1 MTHMPKTPVN
11 GIGLYYE
18 VHGDGP
24 AIVFAHGA
32 GGNHLSWWQQV
43 AVFAPQYRCIT
54 FDHRGF
60 GQSSDV
66 SDGPGSQ
73 AFVEDLKQLLNHL
86 KIERVALVAQSMGGR
101 TCLGFTLAY
110 PDRVQ
115 ALVMADT
122 TGGFSD
128 ARMAQLRA
136 EGEAALAAPN
146 PSPRTYARHFPEQQ
160 PAQAFLYE
168 QIRALNPPRRETS
181 VPGPTV
187 EQIQALRTP
196 TLLIVGEHDVIAP
209 PAIMKMFQS
218 YIPHARLVEV
228 AGAGHSVYFEK
239 PEAFNRTVLEFFKEV
254 VAPS

>member
-1 MTHMPKTPVN
+1 MPKAHVN
-11 GIGLYYE
+11 GIELYYE

-24 AIVFAHGA
+24 AVVFAHGA

-43 AVFAPQYRCIT
+43 PVFAPRYRCIT

-60 GQSSDV
+60 GQSLDV
-66 SDGPGSQ
+66 PDGPGGQ
-73 AFVEDLKQLLNHL
+73 AFVDDLKHLLDHL
-86 KIERVALVAQSMGGR
+86 RIDRVSLVAQSMGGR

-110 PDRVQ
+110 PERVQ

-136 EGEAALAAPN
+136 EGEAALAGPN
-146 PSPRTYARHFPEQQ
+146 PPPRTYARHFPQEQ
-160 PAQAFLYE
+160 PAQAFLYG
-168 QIRALNPPRRETS
+168 QIQALNPPRREVS
-181 VPGPTV
+181 VAGPTA
-187 EQIQALRTP
+187 EQVRALQTP

-209 PAIMKMFQS
+209 AGLMKMFQS
-218 YIPHARLVEV
+218 YIPQARLAEV

-239 PEAFNRTVLEFFKEV
+239 PAEFNRIVLESL
-254 VAPS
+254 AAI

>member
-1 MTHMPKTPVN
+1 MPKTRVN
-11 GIGLYYE
+11 GIDLYYE
-18 VHGDGP
+18 VHGEGP

-43 AVFAPQYRCIT
+43 PVFARQYRCVT

-60 GQSSDV
+60 GQSPDLPN
-66 SDGPGSQ
+66 GPGSQ
-73 AFVEDLKQLLNHL
+73 AFVEDLKQLLDHL

-101 TCLGFTLAY
+101 TCLGFTLAH
-110 PDRVQ
+110 PERVR

-122 TGGFSD
+122 TGGFTD
-128 ARMAQLRA
+128 ARMTQLRA
-136 EGEAALAAPN
+136 EGEAALAGAN
-146 PSPRTYARHFPEQQ
+146 PPPRTYARHFPEEQ

-168 QIRALNPPRRETS
+168 QIRALNPPRGEAS
-181 VPGPTV
+181 VPGPTI
-187 EQIQALRTP
+187 EQVQALRTP

-218 YIPHARLVEV
+218 YIPHARLAEV

-239 PEAFNRTVLEFFKEV
+239 PEAFNRTVLEFLKGET
-254 VAPS
+254 PPHSR

>member
-1 MTHMPKTPVN
+1 MPKTQVN
-11 GIGLYYE
+11 GIDLYYE

-24 AIVFAHGA
+24 TIVFAHGA

-43 AVFAPQYRCIT
+43 PVFAREYRCVT

-60 GQSSDV
+60 GQSLEMPN
-66 SDGPGSQ
+66 GPGSQ
-73 AFVEDLKQLLNHL
+73 AFVDDLHQLLDHL
-86 KIERVALVAQSMGGR
+86 KIELVTLVAQSMGGR
-101 TCLGFTLAY
+101 TCLGFTLAH

-122 TGGFSD
+122 PGGFAD
-128 ARMAQLRA
+128 TRMAQLRA
-136 EGEAALAAPN
+136 EGEVVMAGPN
-146 PSPRTYARHFPEQQ
+146 PPPRTYARHFPVEQ

-168 QIRALNPPRRETS
+168 QIRALNPPRHE
-181 VPGPTV
+181 VPGAGPTAEEV
-187 EQIQALRTP
+187 RALRVP

-209 PAIMKMFQS
+209 PTIMKMFQG

-239 PEAFNRTVLEFFKEV
+239 PEAFNRNVLEFLKDV

>member
-1 MTHMPKTPVN
+1 MPKAQVN
-11 GIGLYYE
+11 GIELYYE

-43 AVFAPQYRCIT
+43 PVFARQYRCIT
-54 FDHRGF
+54 IDHRGF
-60 GQSSDV
+60 GQSPDV
-66 SDGPGSQ
+66 PNGPGSQ
-73 AFVEDLKQLLNHL
+73 AFVEDLKQLLDHL
-86 KIERVALVAQSMGGR
+86 EIERVSLVAQSMGGR

-122 TGGFSD
+122 TGGFGD

-136 EGEAALAAPN
+136 EGEAALSG
-146 PSPRTYARHFPEQQ
+146 PSQPPRTYARHFPEEQ

-168 QIRALNPPRRETS
+168 QIRALNTSRREAP
-181 VPGPTV
+181 VPGPSA
-187 EQIQALRTP
+187 EQVQALRTP

-209 PAIMKMFQS
+209 PALMKMFQS
-218 YIPHARLVEV
+218 YIPHARLAEV

-239 PEAFNRTVLEFFKEV
+239 PEAFNRAVSEFLKEV
-254 VAPS
+254 VAPV

>member
-1 MTHMPKTPVN
+1 MPKAQVN
-11 GIGLYYE
+11 GIELYYE
-18 VHGDGP
+18 GHGNGP
-24 AIVFAHGA
+24 AVVFAHGA

-43 AVFAPQYRCIT
+43 PVFASKYRCVI

-60 GQSSDV
+60 GQSPDV
-66 SDGPGSQ
+66 PHGPGSQ
-73 AFVEDLKQLLNHL
+73 AFVEDLKHLLDHL
-86 KIERVALVAQSMGGR
+86 QIERVSLVAQSMGGR

-110 PDRVQ
+110 PERVQ

-136 EGEAALAAPN
+136 EGEAALAEPN
-146 PSPRTYARHFPEQQ
+146 PPPRTYARHFPQEQ

-168 QIRALNPPRRETS
+168 QIRALNPPRHEVS
-181 VPGPTV
+181 VPGPTA
-187 EQIQALRTP
+187 EQVGALRTP

-209 PAIMKMFQS
+209 PAVMKMFQS
-218 YIPHARLVEV
+218 YIPHARLAEV

-239 PEAFNRTVLEFFKEV
+239 PAEFNRSVLGFFADV
-254 VAPS
+254 GV

>member
-1 MTHMPKTPVN
+1 MPKAQVN
-11 GIGLYYE
+11 GIELYYE

-24 AIVFAHGA
+24 AVVFAHGA

-43 AVFAPQYRCIT
+43 PVFARQYRCVI

-60 GQSSDV
+60 GQSLDV
-66 SDGPGSQ
+66 PNGPGSQ
-73 AFVEDLKQLLNHL
+73 AYVNDLKGLLDHL
-86 KIERVALVAQSMGGR
+86 KIDRASLVAQSMGGR
-101 TCLGFTLAY
+101 TCLGFTLEH

-122 TGGFSD
+122 TGGFGD

-136 EGEAALAAPN
+136 EGEAIMAEPN
-146 PSPRTYARHFPEQQ
+146 PPPRTYARHFPQEQ

-168 QIRALNPPRRETS
+168 QIRALNPPRLEVS
-181 VPGPTV
+181 VLGPTA
-187 EQIQALRTP
+187 EQVRALHTP

-209 PAIMKMFQS
+209 PSIMKMFQS
-218 YIPHARLVEV
+218 YIPHARLAEV

-239 PEAFNRTVLEFFKEV
+239 PQEFNRIVLEFFAEV
-254 VAPS
+254 GA

>member
-1 MTHMPKTPVN
+1 MPKTQVN
-11 GIGLYYE
+11 GINFYYE

-24 AIVFAHGA
+24 VIVFAHGA

-43 AVFAPQYRCIT
+43 PVFARQYRCLT

-60 GQSSDV
+60 GQSPDV
-66 SDGPGSQ
+66 ADGPGSQ
-73 AFVEDLKQLLNHL
+73 AFVEDLKQLLDDL
-86 KIERVALVAQSMGGR
+86 KIERVSLVAQSMGGR

-115 ALVMADT
+115 ALVLADT
-122 TGGFSD
+122 TGGFAD
-128 ARMAQLRA
+128 AHMTQLRA
-136 EGEAALAAPN
+136 EGEAAQAGPN
-146 PSPRTYARHFPEQQ
+146 QLPRTYARHFPEEQ

-168 QIRALNPPRRETS
+168 QIRTLNPPRREAS
-181 VPGPTV
+181 VPGPTA
-187 EQIQALRTP
+187 EQVQAIRTP

-209 PAIMKMFQS
+209 PALMKIFQG
-218 YIPHARLVEV
+218 YVPHARLAEV

-239 PEAFNRTVLEFFKEV
+239 PEAFNRNVLEFLKDV